1 MHIEEPKLKKQ
12 LLLTM
17 SDQNDWVLLS
27 EINMASWDIDSDNA
41 NNIDSSSGMSD
52 FNWESGSSDQNI

>member
-17 SDQNDWVLLS
+17 ADQNDWVLLS

-41 NNIDSSSGMSD
+41 NNIDSSSGMSG
-52 FNWESGSSDQNI
+52 FNWESDSSDQNI